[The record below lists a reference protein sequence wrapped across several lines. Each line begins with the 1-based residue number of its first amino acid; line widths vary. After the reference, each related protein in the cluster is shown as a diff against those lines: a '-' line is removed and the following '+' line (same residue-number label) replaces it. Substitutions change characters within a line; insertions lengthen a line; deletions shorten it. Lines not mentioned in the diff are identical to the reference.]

1 MHSIN
6 STKGETMTESKRP
19 LDVAVAFTEAWTS
32 HDMDRAAKYVGEDVV
47 FDGPMGHAEGVQGDM
62 EGLTGLSKEVED
74 FRLIAA
80 YGDDEQALLM
90 YDLITRSYGTLTCA
104 KHLAMR
110 DGKIRRDLLTFDS
123 DKIRSA
129 KAA

>member
-1 MHSIN
+1 
-6 STKGETMTESKRP
+6 
-19 LDVAVAFTEAWTS
+19 
-32 HDMDRAAKYVGEDVV
+32 
-47 FDGPMGHAEGVQGDM
+47 
-62 EGLTGLSKEVED
+62 
-74 FRLIAA
+74 
-80 YGDDEQALLM
+80 M

-104 KHLAMR
+104 KHLLVR

>member
-1 MHSIN
+1 
-6 STKGETMTESKRP
+6 MTESKRP
-19 LDVAVAFTEAWTS
+19 LDVALASTEAWTS

-47 FDGPMGHAEGVQGDM
+47 LDGPMGHAQGVRGYM

-104 KHLAMR
+104 KHLVVR
-110 DGKIRRDLLTFDS
+110 DGRIRRDLLTFDS
-123 DKIRSA
+123 DKI
-129 KAA
+129 AAQRLLRPR

>member
-1 MHSIN
+1 MRPIN
-6 STKGETMTESKRP
+6 SIKGGTMTESRKP
-19 LDVAVAFTEAWTS
+19 VDVATAFTEAWTS
-32 HDMDRAAKYVGEDVV
+32 HDLDCASKYVGEDVV
-47 FDGPMGHAEGVQGDM
+47 FNGPMGHAEGVKGYV
-62 EGLTGLSKEVED
+62 GLAGLSQEVKD

-80 YGDDEQALLM
+80 FGDDEQAVLM

-104 KHLAMR
+104 KHLLVR

-129 KAA
+129 KAP

>member
-1 MHSIN
+1 
-6 STKGETMTESKRP
+6 MTESRKP
-19 LDVAVAFTEAWTS
+19 VDVATAFTEAWTS
-32 HDMDRAAKYVGEDVV
+32 HDIDRASKYVGEDVV
-47 FDGPMGHAEGVQGDM
+47 FDGPMGHAEGVKGYV
-62 EGLTGLSKEVED
+62 EGLAGLSQEVKD

-80 YGDDEQALLM
+80 FGDDEQALLM
-90 YDLITRSYGTLTCA
+90 YDLITKSYGTLTCA
-104 KHLAMR
+104 KHLLVR